1 MNYQWDGVGRFPDII
16 EYLDYFDQCW
26 VFDPDDIQ
34 KYPQCRF
41 KATTNFY
48 FDFPVAEYAPT
59 NKLYFLGG
67 YELRREEQ
75 TKRFIQE
82 TERLNLPL
90 DFHIYCKDDRAE
102 KAFGHNGIRY
112 LDRSSILSF
121 EENLSQVQS
130 CGAVVDFAQFEHYG
144 LSFRIFDALRFDK
157 KLITTNK
164 HILETDLYHPDR
176 VFVWDGGN
184 LDALPEFLA
193 RPYQQPDPEI
203 KAYYSFTQ
211 WLNRLLGID

>member
-1 MNYQWDGVGRFPDII
+1 MNYQWDGVGRLPDII

-34 KYPQCRF
+34 NIHNAVSKPPP
-41 KATTNFY
+41 FY

-102 KAFGHNGIRY
+102 KPSGQRY
-112 LDRSSILSF
+112 PLS
-121 EENLSQVQS
+121 
-130 CGAVVDFAQFEHYG
+130 
-144 LSFRIFDALRFDK
+144 
-157 KLITTNK
+157 
-164 HILETDLYHPDR
+164 
-176 VFVWDGGN
+176 
-184 LDALPEFLA
+184 
-193 RPYQQPDPEI
+193 RPQ
-203 KAYYSFTQ
+203 
-211 WLNRLLGID
+211 

>member
-1 MNYQWDGVGRFPDII
+1 M
-16 EYLDYFDQCW
+16 
-26 VFDPDDIQ
+26 
-34 KYPQCRF
+34 
-41 KATTNFY
+41 
-48 FDFPVAEYAPT
+48 AEYAPT

-130 CGAVVDFAQFEHYG
+130 CVRSSILHN
-144 LSFRIFDALRFDK
+144 SN
-157 KLITTNK
+157 ITA
-164 HILETDLYHPDR
+164 YHSVSSMR
-176 VFVWDGGN
+176 CV
-184 LDALPEFLA
+184 
-193 RPYQQPDPEI
+193 R
-203 KAYYSFTQ
+203 
-211 WLNRLLGID
+211 

>member
-1 MNYQWDGVGRFPDII
+1 M
-16 EYLDYFDQCW
+16 
-26 VFDPDDIQ
+26 
-34 KYPQCRF
+34 
-41 KATTNFY
+41 
-48 FDFPVAEYAPT
+48 
-59 NKLYFLGG
+59 
-67 YELRREEQ
+67 
-75 TKRFIQE
+75 
-82 TERLNLPL
+82 
-90 DFHIYCKDDRAE
+90 
-102 KAFGHNGIRY
+102 
-112 LDRSSILSF
+112 
-121 EENLSQVQS
+121 QS